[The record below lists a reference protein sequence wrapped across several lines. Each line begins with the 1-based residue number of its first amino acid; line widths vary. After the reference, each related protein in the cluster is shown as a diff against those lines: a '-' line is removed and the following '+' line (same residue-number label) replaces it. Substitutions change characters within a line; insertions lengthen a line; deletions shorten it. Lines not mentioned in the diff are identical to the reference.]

1 MVEISHLFF
10 QTSDDPT
17 IGADLLAPSALDYS
31 IESLATV
38 DDYLDKVR
46 QHKDITS
53 VWNKVALRCGAYV
66 GEVVRRNCQKR
77 ELHWVDYENALK
89 LDNASFRQ
97 MGQSI
102 GNSVSL
108 YGGNSWFCFPLAKVD
123 KFLENGR
130 EDSVHSF
137 ARVIIDI
144 ADQD

>member
-1 MVEISHLFF
+1 MVEISRLFF

-17 IGADLLAPSALDYS
+17 IGADFFAPDALDYS

-66 GEVVRRNCQKR
+66 GEVVRRNCEKR
-77 ELHWVDYENALK
+77 ELHWVDYENALE
-89 LDNASFRQ
+89 LDNTSFQ
-97 MGQSI
+97 GMGQSI

-137 ARVIIDI
+137 AEVIIDI